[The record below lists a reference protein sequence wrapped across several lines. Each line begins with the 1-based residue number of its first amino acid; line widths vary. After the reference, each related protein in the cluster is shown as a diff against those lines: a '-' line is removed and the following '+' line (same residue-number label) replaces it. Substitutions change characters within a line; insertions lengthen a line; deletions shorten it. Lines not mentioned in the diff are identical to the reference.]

1 MKKCYFSTLLVHP
14 TSDVLNDEG
23 GGLHGDVRTD
33 VASGAR
39 SSGGSLD
46 SCFGESSSESSTLSL
61 EVSTGSLL
69 GSKSSSVSSG
79 LFGVCT
85 FSQKFCERGHAW
97 RFSRGNLCLLLFLG
111 SIKFGDFYGVGTLGG
126 SGSVT
131 SSDSHSMGVGTLGG
145 SGSVTSSDSHSMGVG
160 TLGGSGSV
168 TSSSSHSMGVG
179 TFSGSGFVGTGT
191 SSGSQS
197 MSVGTL
203 FSHLN
208 FPGFVRCQ
216 LDFVP
221 FFPHELLSV
230 LHELGEL
237 FGFNA
242 VIHGAQT
249 STRASG
255 NGLVRVVRV
264 SLSFGTCMGSSS
276 GETDES
282 LFAVVGGIA
291 ISLAHT
297 KLVLRGPA
305 LGDKFGGF
313 LNSSSGNGGNGDEG
327 NNEGSHVYNV
337 INNYKLNQ

>member
-85 FSQKFCERGHAW
+85 FSQNHH
-97 RFSRGNLCLLLFLG
+97 SV
-111 SIKFGDFYGVGTLGG
+111 SVGTLGG

-221 FFPHELLSV
+221 FFPHELFSV

-327 NNEGSHVYNV
+327 NNESSHV
-337 INNYKLNQ
+337 